1 MTVVYFAPGLTP
13 TLKGMSRSE
22 AGRYA
27 ARARW
32 EGKSPTSEA
41 MGRGAE
47 DVSYISGRTTMH
59 PGFDYE
65 GPVVPR
71 RTLTE
76 TIRDAISSVKRKQRE
91 AATQREREFLASL
104 TPAQIEGLGVINR
117 RRAAARRAAR

>member
-1 MTVVYFAPGLTP
+1 MTIVYFAPRLTP

-32 EGKSPTSEA
+32 EGTSPTIEA
-41 MGRGAE
+41 SGRDAE
-47 DVSYISGRTTMH
+47 DVAYISGRTIMH

-76 TIRDAISSVKRKQRE
+76 TISDAISSVKRRQRE
-91 AATQREREFLASL
+91 ASAQREREFLASL
-104 TPAQIEGLGVINR
+104 TPAQIEGLGIINR